1 MTTSN
6 HKLFN
11 MKYLSLLFAAV
22 VMFSTTIAQTTDLSL
37 VSEVDEEVL
46 SFESMTIDYGTV
58 AKGDQDAAT
67 KLFKF
72 TNKGS
77 SPVIISNCKGSC
89 GCTVPKCP
97 DAPVM
102 PGASGEI
109 KVKYDVNRVGPFTK
123 NVTVNYTY
131 GGESKTVR
139 LTIKGTVEQ

>member
-1 MTTSN
+1 
-6 HKLFN
+6 

-22 VMFSTTIAQTTDLSL
+22 VMFSTSIAQTTDLSL
-37 VSEVDEEVL
+37 VSEGDEEVL

-58 AKGDQDAAT
+58 TKGDQDAAT
-67 KLFKF
+67 KLFTF

-89 GCTVPKCP
+89 GCTVPQCP

-131 GGESKTVR
+131 GGESKTAR

>member
-1 MTTSN
+1 
-6 HKLFN
+6 
-11 MKYLSLLFAAV
+11 MKYLSLLFAAAI
-22 VMFSTTIAQTTDLSL
+22 MITTAQAQATDLNL
-37 VSEVDEEVL
+37 VSEGEEEVL
-46 SFESMTIDYGTV
+46 VFESMTIDYGTV
-58 AKGDQDAAT
+58 TKGDQDAAVKQFT
-67 KLFKF
+67 F

-89 GCTVPKCP
+89 GCTVPQCP

-131 GGESKTVR
+131 GGESKTAR

>member
-1 MTTSN
+1 
-6 HKLFN
+6 
-11 MKYLSLLFAAV
+11 MKYLSLLFAAI

-37 VSEVDEEVL
+37 VSEGDEEVL

-58 AKGDQDAAT
+58 TKGDQDAAT
-67 KLFKF
+67 KLFTF
-72 TNKGS
+72 VNKGS

-89 GCTVPKCP
+89 GCTVPQCP

-131 GGESKTVR
+131 GGESKTAR